1 MKIFTD
7 FVTALQF
14 LSRIRLWPQ
23 KSWAEDSFSRSVKW
37 FPLVGLLI
45 GLGDYLVW
53 YLAAPFFKGT
63 ALAAILLLSHF
74 FWAGAICYDGLMDV
88 ADGIFSGRPRERVLE
103 IMKDSRTG
111 AFGVL
116 AGATALILRFG
127 FFTELSVAPVFI
139 VGLIFAPVISRWL
152 MILGII
158 LFPYARPEGLGKAFK
173 EHSGTGTLIFGTVLL
188 LFILIGGKLFFGNI
202 VYYLFGAAIVWG
214 LLVANWLTA
223 KLGGLT
229 GDCYGAIAETSELAI
244 FFVMVLLMSL
254 HI

>member
-7 FVTALQF
+7 FITALQF

-37 FPLVGLLI
+37 FPLVGLFI

-53 YLAAPFFKGT
+53 YLAEPFFKGT

-88 ADGIFSGRPRERVLE
+88 ADGVFSGRPRERVLE
-103 IMKDSRTG
+103 IMKDSHTG

-127 FFTELSVAPVFI
+127 FFAELSIESTLAI
-139 VGLIFAPVISRWL
+139 GLIFAPVISRWL
-152 MILGII
+152 MIVGII

-173 EHSGTGTLIFGTVLL
+173 DHSGTGTLIFGTVLL
-188 LFILIGGKLFFGNI
+188 LIILSGGYYFFGI
-202 VYYLFGAAIVWG
+202 MAFVILGAALVWG
-214 LLVANWLTA
+214 LLLANWLTA

-244 FFVMVLLMSL
+244 FFFLVLMMSL